1 MVGARTSRKTGLL
14 TLAKLRLGDILYILD
29 ILYTGDMP
37 MAGRPKREEEVT
49 SVLLRIPP
57 ALLKRVERCQ
67 ALLQL
72 REDTRFTRTEAF
84 WRIIEAGC
92 RALEGEETP
101 NTIAESQIPVH
112 YGRPGISREKLQE
125 IADEHTLCEGL
136 TMRDLAQRLFDK
148 DIYRAKGKDG
158 RAVPVDHSRLRR
170 WLEQAREAGL
180 L

>member
-1 MVGARTSRKTGLL
+1 
-14 TLAKLRLGDILYILD
+14 
-29 ILYTGDMP
+29 

-92 RALEGEETP
+92 GALEGKEKPVPTHISISEISEISSNVLDYGFPEDEKGTP
-101 NTIAESQIPVH
+101 NTIAEPQTPMH

-125 IADEHTLCEGL
+125 IADEHTHCEGL
-136 TMRDLAQRLFDK
+136 TMRALAQRLFDK
-148 DIYRAKGKDG
+148 GIYRAKGKDG
-158 RAVPVDHSRLRR
+158 LAIPVDHSRLRR
-170 WLEQAREAGL
+170 WLEQARTQGL